1 MYQTQKYNIRLK
13 SVTFDD
19 IIRSILKKKRN
30 RSPIFDVYSFFGQC
44 ISVEIQDDL
53 CNRGNGL
60 LVYKR

>member
-13 SVTFDD
+13 SGTFDD
-19 IIRSILKKKRN
+19 IMSILKKKRN

-53 CNRGNGL
+53 CNRGNGF